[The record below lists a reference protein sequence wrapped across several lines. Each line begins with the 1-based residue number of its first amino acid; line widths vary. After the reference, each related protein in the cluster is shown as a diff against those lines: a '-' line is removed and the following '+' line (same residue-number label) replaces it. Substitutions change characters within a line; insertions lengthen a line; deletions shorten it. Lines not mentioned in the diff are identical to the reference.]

1 MIFSK
6 NPYDPKLYEHKGL
19 FFDSAVFTSS
29 IQSDLA
35 VLTKSFRTDNIEE
48 YEVMMANNYK
58 RLYEK
63 IQNKLEAEGC
73 DGLFNTNF
81 RTEVLYAGTI
91 LLYVSGDKVKKR

>member
-6 NPYDPKLYEHKGL
+6 NPYDPELYEHQGL
-19 FFDSAVFTSS
+19 LFDSTVFTSS

-35 VLTKSFRTDNIEE
+35 VLAKSFRTDNIEE
-48 YEVMMANNYK
+48 YEAMMVMHYK
-58 RLYEK
+58 KLYDK

-73 DGLFNTNF
+73 DGLFNTTF

>member
-6 NPYDPKLYEHKGL
+6 NPYDPQVYEHVGL

-48 YEVMMANNYK
+48 YETMMAKHYEK
-58 RLYEK
+58 LYNK
-63 IQNKLEAEGC
+63 IQNKLEAQGC
-73 DGLFNTNF
+73 DGLFNTTF